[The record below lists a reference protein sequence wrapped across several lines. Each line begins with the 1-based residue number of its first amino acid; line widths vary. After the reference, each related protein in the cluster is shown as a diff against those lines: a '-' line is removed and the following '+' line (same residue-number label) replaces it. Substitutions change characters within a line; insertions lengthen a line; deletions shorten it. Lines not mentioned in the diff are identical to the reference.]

1 MLYPTSSQQS
11 VFKFNVDILVQGES
25 NVAALEALLQLL
37 HQYPDILDARVQS
50 GSELGSLLEL
60 AEAMQQHN
68 MKQSPFGKLTQMH
81 AAQASSTTADT
92 RMDSPAAR
100 THSKG
105 DASLPSPGSV
115 STADKQLRNADEST
129 QTSQQQADDT
139 RLQDVEK
146 QLRNYIEQGRLLRLR
161 INKGKGITMSLPCR
175 ILNYDASNQLLNVYH
190 VDEKQVYAFNLNEIE
205 DMQP

>member
-1 MLYPTSSQQS
+1 MLYPTSSQRS

-37 HQYPDILDARVQS
+37 HQHPDILDARVQS

-68 MKQSPFGKLTQMH
+68 MKQSPLGKLTQTH
-81 AAQASSTTADT
+81 EAQASSTTIDT
-92 RMDSPAAR
+92 RMDSPTAR
-100 THSKG
+100 THSKRN
-105 DASLPSPGSV
+105 ASGSA
-115 STADKQLRNADEST
+115 SAADKALQNAANESK
-129 QTSQQQADDT
+129 QTSQQQTNDT

-146 QLRNYIEQGRLLRLR
+146 QLRNYIDQNCLLRLR

-175 ILNYDASNQLLNVYH
+175 ILNYDGSNQLLNVYH

>member
-1 MLYPTSSQQS
+1 MLYPTSSQRS

-37 HQYPDILDARVQS
+37 QQHPDILDARVQS

-68 MKQSPFGKLTQMH
+68 MKQSPFDKLTQTH
-81 AAQASSTTADT
+81 AAQASSTTVDT

-100 THSKG
+100 THSKKN
-105 DASLPSPGSV
+105 ATGSG
-115 STADKQLRNADEST
+115 STADKALQNAANEPK
-129 QTSQQQADDT
+129 QTNKQQADDA

-146 QLRNYIEQGRLLRLR
+146 QLRNYIDQNCLLRLR